1 MIISMTGFG
10 RGEAN
15 ENGIRVTVEI
25 KTLNSRY
32 LDISTRLP
40 QSINDKE
47 LLLKELIQQKIKR
60 GKVNLITYVDKTQ
73 TGQPDITFSPELAQS
88 YGKML
93 EKLKFL
99 ANISEPIQLND
110 LIQFEDIFIKRP
122 EDEET
127 IKKTWLLTKTATENA
142 LEMVVKM
149 RRKEGGQLKN
159 ELKNQVDGI
168 TEQLEDVIRISDE
181 RAPQALNRMKERIST
196 LLTDSDVDPDRMEQ
210 EIAILVDKMDIQE
223 EVIRLQSH
231 LKFFHEALDSSDSVG
246 RRLNFLSQ
254 EINRELN
261 TIGSKANDSEISHLI
276 VYAKEKLEQIREQVQ
291 NIE

>member
-1 MIISMTGFG
+1 MITSMTGFG

-15 ENGIRVTVEI
+15 EDGIRVTVEI

-40 QSINDKE
+40 QSINEKE
-47 LLLKELIQQKIKR
+47 LKLKEIVQQKITR
-60 GKVNLITYVDKTQ
+60 GKVNLVINVDKTQ
-73 TGQPDITFSPELAQS
+73 TGQPDVTFSPELVNS

-99 ANISEPIQLND
+99 ANISEPILLGD
-110 LIQFEDIFIKRP
+110 LMKFDDIFIKRP

-127 IKKTWLLTKTATENA
+127 IEKTWMLAEVASKKA
-142 LEMVVKM
+142 LDMVVKM
-149 RRKEGGQLKN
+149 RLKEGSQLKK

-168 TEQLEDVIRISDE
+168 AEQLEDVIRLSEE

-196 LLTDSDVDPDRMEQ
+196 LLADGDIDPDRMEQ

-223 EVIRLQSH
+223 EIIRLQSH
-231 LKFFHEALDSSDSVG
+231 LKFFQEALESSDSVG